1 MTDGVQIVQ
10 QAYEAFGRGDI
21 SGVLGVLAD
30 DVDWSVT
37 EAIPHGGRF
46 HGRDEVGRFFRGIG
60 ENWEEGF
67 SVEVDETVD
76 GGDQVVTLGRASG
89 TLRGG
94 GGDASYGF
102 AHVFTVRDG
111 QITRFREYADP
122 DATLRAGAG

>member
-1 MTDGVQIVQ
+1 MAEGVQVVQ

-21 SGVLGVLAD
+21 PGLLGVLAE
-30 DVDWSVT
+30 DVDWSVA

-46 HGRDEVGRFFRGIG
+46 SGRDEVGRFFQGIG

-76 GGDQVVTLGRASG
+76 GGDQVVTLGTARG
-89 TLRGG
+89 TLRDGR
-94 GGDASYGF
+94 GDASYGF

-111 QITRFREYADP
+111 HVVRFREYVDP
-122 DATLRAGAG
+122 DATLRGLG